1 MGLIFDM
8 TEDALG
14 SKWREYAEGVRI
26 LIRPMTRSEFR
37 RIRAAAAKAADR
49 LKTDRDAELDRRL
62 YEHMVAGWEGIV
74 DTGGTPIPVTPENIH
89 KVCDRAIDLATWIT
103 EQSQSMG
110 SGREAQEEEAL
121 KN

>member
-1 MGLIFDM
+1 MGLIFDL

-14 SKWREYAEGVRI
+14 SKWREYADGVRV
-26 LIRPMTRSEFR
+26 LIRPLTRSEFR
-37 RIRAAAAKAADR
+37 RIRAAAVKAADR

-74 DTGGTPIPVTPENIH
+74 DTSGAPIPVTPENVRL
-89 KVCDRAIDLATWIT
+89 VCDRAIDLATWIT
-103 EQSQSMG
+103 QQAESMG
-110 SGREAQEEEAL
+110 SGREAAEEDEA